1 MRKLYFLILSIIF
14 MVSAAALL
22 PAEPISLAV
31 TQIVPI
37 GVDGDTARLT
47 EELLQ
52 TEFSK
57 SPVFRLV
64 ERSRLDE
71 ILEEQ
76 KLSLSGIT
84 DTDSAIQA
92 GNILNVDRVVFGS
105 LGRYES
111 EYIDYL
117 LSLRLVD
124 VEHATVE
131 AAESIQ
137 IKKGAD
143 LQKTISKI
151 VSRLQG
157 KLEFT
162 GEITVLEGNAVYTSL
177 GEGMGIRPADVLGVF
192 KTDLIKDDTGAVIM
206 REETSVANL
215 VVEQV
220 SPEGSK
226 CRILDSAGELSKGL
240 PVRQG
245 RIELQKTGTGGR
257 LAIETI
263 PEGAK
268 VFLGKEFIGVTPLT
282 LEQLEPDEY
291 SVAIRSGGY
300 KSYSETINVSAGK
313 TAKLD
318 VELEEEISTEELLLL
333 GKAPREKTAPGTAAK
348 KALLPGAGHIY
359 NGYESA
365 GLIIPA
371 GIVLNF
377 AFGGLMT
384 SNYLN
389 AKNELEEFTDLT
401 ISGLSYWDRREY
413 YQTQT
418 EASTAL
424 ISAVMM
430 GGSSLY
436 SYLYSILDAGMTARS
451 DFLYPTFVEIFIGG
465 NGMFTSMTQTGDSNI
480 NLDADFEETVT
491 GGVSSLY
498 GGGHVDIIYRG
509 KKFYA
514 SLGLIFTLHPIAVDY
529 RIAYRFQLGDSVF
542 IGPGV
547 SVYAQIKEPES
558 WTDPMVKE
566 VYAPILSFSYFGYSL
581 ELDVNVAPIALGNAS
596 VFVFEQGASHP
607 WNSYVPGVY
616 SSMAE
621 LAVNWFFSTRT
632 GVRLHSR
639 YYYAWNRQT
648 ELEKQGFTGVG
659 SLHHL
664 TASVGMVFRF

>member
-1 MRKLYFLILSIIF
+1 MRKWYVLILSMIF

-37 GVDGDTARLT
+37 GVDSDTARLT

-57 SPVFRLV
+57 SPMFQLV

-71 ILEEQ
+71 ILKEQ

-84 DTDSAIQA
+84 DADSAIQA

-124 VEHATVE
+124 VERATVE

-177 GEGMGIRPADVLGVF
+177 GEGMGIGPADVLGVF

-240 PVRQG
+240 PVRKG

-257 LAIETI
+257 LAVETI

-268 VFLGKEFIGVTPLT
+268 VFLGREFIGVTPLAM
-282 LEQLEPDEY
+282 EQLEADEY
-291 SVAIRSGGY
+291 TVEIRSSGY
-300 KSYSETINVSAGK
+300 KSYSEKINVSPGK

-318 VELEEEISTEELLLL
+318 IELEEEISTEELLLL
-333 GKAPREKTAPGTAAK
+333 GKVPREKTVPGTAVK
-348 KALLPGAGHIY
+348 KAFLPGAGHIY
-359 NGYESA
+359 NGYESS

-371 GIVLNF
+371 GIILNL

-384 SNYLN
+384 ANYLD
-389 AKNELEEFTDLT
+389 AKNELEGY
-401 ISGLSYWDRREY
+401 SGSSIPTLSYWEQREY
-413 YQTQT
+413 YKTQT
-418 EASTAL
+418 EASTG
-424 ISAVMM
+424 IITAVIM
-430 GGSSLY
+430 GGAGFY
-436 SYLYSILDAGMTARS
+436 SYLYSILDAGLTARS

-465 NGMFTSMTQTGDSNI
+465 NGMFTSMRQTGDSNI
-480 NLDADFEETVT
+480 NLAADFEEAVT
-491 GGVSSLY
+491 GGVNSLY
-498 GGGHVDIIYRG
+498 GGGHVDIIYQG
-509 KKFYA
+509 KKFYGA
-514 SLGLIFTLHPIAVDY
+514 LGIIFSLHPIVVDY
-529 RIAYRFQLGDSVF
+529 RGAYRFQLGDSVF

-547 SVYAQIKEPES
+547 SIHAQIKEPES
-558 WTDPMVKE
+558 SRNPLIRE
-566 VYAPILSFSYFGYSL
+566 FYAPTLTFSYLGYAL
-581 ELDVNVAPIALGNAS
+581 ELDINVAPFAVGSTS
-596 VFVFEQGASHP
+596 VYVREEGSTQEFV
-607 WNSYVPGVY
+607 SYISGIY

-621 LAVNWFFSTRT
+621 IGLNYFFSMRM
-632 GVRLHSR
+632 GVRLHAR
-639 YYYAWNRQT
+639 YYHAWDRQT
-648 ELEKQGFTGVG
+648 ELERQGFTGVG
-659 SLHHL
+659 SLDYVTGSIGL
-664 TASVGMVFRF
+664 VFRF